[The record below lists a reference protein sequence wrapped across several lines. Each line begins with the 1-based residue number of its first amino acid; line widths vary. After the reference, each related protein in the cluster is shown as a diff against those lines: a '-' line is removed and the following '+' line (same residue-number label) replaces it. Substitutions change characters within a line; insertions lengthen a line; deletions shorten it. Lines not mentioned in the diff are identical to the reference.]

1 VDKEQLEQRIAD
13 RERQLQAMLQERQ
26 RLTNEVMGLQGAII
40 ELKRMAQEMEQ
51 ESEGEDG
58 D

>member
-1 VDKEQLEQRIAD
+1 MRERIAE
-13 RERQLQAMLQERQ
+13 RERVLQAMVQERQ
-26 RLTNEVMGLQGAII
+26 RLTNEIMGLQGAII
-40 ELKRMAQEMEQ
+40 ELKRMAQEIE

>member
-1 VDKEQLEQRIAD
+1 MDKEQLEGRIAE
-13 RERQLQAMLQERQ
+13 RERQLQAFIQERQ
-26 RLTNEVMGLQGAII
+26 RLTNEIMGLQGAII
-40 ELKRMAQEMEQ
+40 ELKRMAQEIE